1 MRRGERTVELSV
13 PLFDHSFLPGKWPLQ
28 MADINITHSHSLG
41 LDDGRAAVGRV
52 ADKLEQKLGV
62 DAEWAGDML
71 QFDGQGADGY
81 IEVETDAVHVAINL
95 SAFLQPMRGRV
106 KSEAE
111 DYLDRHL
118 QS

>member
-1 MRRGERTVELSV
+1 
-13 PLFDHSFLPGKWPLQ
+13 
-28 MADINITHSHSLG
+28 MADITITRSHSLG
-41 LDDGRAAVGRV
+41 LDDGRSAVEQV
-52 ADKLEQKLGV
+52 AQKLKTELGV
-62 DAEWAGDML
+62 DAQWSGNTL
-71 QFDGQGADGY
+71 QFDGQGADGH
-81 IEVETDAVHVAINL
+81 IEVEADAVHVAINL